1 MCSWKMRRIAGS
13 RPSDKGRGGG
23 AVIQTLRLGEGSV
36 SKNLFF
42 RPSCRISPVPKIVLA
57 NTTEELLRGGG
68 GGRKIADRLYPL

>member
-1 MCSWKMRRIAGS
+1 MRRIAGS
-13 RPSDKGRGGG
+13 RPSDKGRGGGGGG

-57 NTTEELLRGGG
+57 NTTEELLRGG
-68 GGRKIADRLYPL
+68 RKIADRLYHL